1 MTSYE
6 GFLSCLKVLETYADS
21 YSASSG
27 ESAVGLVINYIRTG
41 IEKYNTDSW
50 AILAGAENTAF
61 TAYVAE
67 QDAANGT
74 TAQALRGI
82 GGFTLPNGQGA
93 EFAHM
98 FGAINIA
105 YYNNYA
111 QTNVDFGGWAG
122 DLVDLMEYTKG
133 KLTGTDVEAMAQ
145 EIRESYLGIDD
156 PNVHTFGRLDI
167 YGDLD
172 AYYILTKLAGGSAKL
187 SGVMEGYFTS
197 SLSDAGR
204 AVYFLSS
211 RFSGSTTQEAVR
223 SALYDAYK
231 GNSGVILLE
240 AERGL
245 SSDNDLRT
253 ACCYAFADYLY
264 DLAKD
269 SLGGETE
276 EGNDFYTVFSSSS
289 SVLAP
294 GITQEIKYAL
304 TADDKQ
310 IVYYIAT
317 VDVGREDVSIYAN
330 YHNNDGSAWAMS
342 RVTDQ
347 MAAAQAK
354 HSNPDDPDNY
364 IPNYNTIVGVNA
376 DFYNMTTG
384 QPSGALV
391 MGGVTYQGVGSEN
404 FFAILDDGTPVI
416 GSSGDWA
423 AYSGRIKEAVG
434 GHIFLVKN
442 GEIAVTTSADYYNSR
457 ASRTC
462 VGITA
467 DGKVVLMV
475 LDGRQEPVSAGGS
488 AEEIAQI
495 MLDAGCY
502 TAINLDGGGST
513 TFAAKEEGA
522 DSVTVVNRPSD
533 GYERSV
539 SSSLLVV
546 STAKTSN
553 EFDHA
558 RLSTDT
564 DYLTIGSS
572 LQVTVS
578 GVSVSG
584 NAAEIPEGAFLRIS
598 DESIATLSEDV
609 ITAAANGDVTVELV
623 VGDTV
628 VGSKTLHVVVPDSLV
643 FEKENLSVIYGVP
656 TRLPLLATYQGNP
669 VTINENDILT
679 GCEYEEAGV
688 IEGFM
693 FTGIEESGIR
703 TMLVAAVLLENE
715 EAYCEMQVS
724 MYKNGEAI
732 FDFDNATSGNRAF
745 AWNRDVSNSTTE
757 DEVYYH
763 VVDPEEEMDISYI
776 FALDMKEIEIPEQIK
791 PLMSLL
797 PGGDDPNATAWDFLL
812 QLAERVSVL
821 TEVRVQ
827 IQVDPN
833 LNFDFSEIVLVNEYF
848 TMSTSEFDDE
858 SRTLTLVCNWID
870 QTQAI
875 DPATANPICILSGIK
890 ATPKAD
896 AQWDENGCLAV
907 SNAGQVSYDIYLRS
921 GTLHSVAS
929 DPSIQES
936 YGLIPFINP
945 YDPNEKGAHFG
956 TTYATFEDSFTLDK
970 SNWQGWRQSGED
982 LYFFINNKIA
992 TGIHK
997 VPGYQDEENSYYYDF
1012 GDDGISKGKITGLFE
1027 LNGNTYYAING
1038 TLKTGWRPVNNTVTG
1053 ETDYYYFDLNTG
1065 RALDGEQ
1072 TISGYHYIFTDRVL
1086 TRGDLI
1092 RNEKGVKYMW
1102 AGQWVSQQWMTV
1114 DGKEYYFRSSEY
1126 AATGAY
1132 AFNIEGKNVFY
1143 AFDENGVWQKDRS
1156 GLYDDKENTY
1166 LIENG
1171 IIVDYPGLV
1180 VIDGDYYYFAYYHN
1194 DLLNIAVKGCS
1205 YWITKTNGLVPEG
1218 NYTFDEDGKMV
1229 NPPVVDP
1236 DPDDPEV
1243 KNGIVAENGSLY
1255 YYENGNLV
1263 YAGLILLD
1271 GDYYYVRGNG
1281 EVINNRSYWITK
1293 TNDLL
1298 PQGMYSF
1305 GEDGKM
1311 VDPPATEPVE
1321 PSPEPDPEP
1330 EVKNGI
1336 VSEGGKLYYYEN
1348 GVLTYAGLIQIDGDY
1363 YYVRGTGEVV
1373 FNRSYW
1379 ITKTN
1384 GLLPEGS
1391 YTFDKD
1397 GKMVDPPATD
1407 PTEPEPE
1414 VKNGIVA
1421 ENGSLYY
1428 YENGNL
1434 VYAGL
1439 TQIDGD
1445 YYYVRG
1451 TGEVVNNRSY
1461 WITKTN
1467 GLLPEGSY
1475 SFDSEGKMIDPP
1487 AVDPNPDPE
1496 PEVKNG
1502 IVAENG
1508 SLYYYENGN
1517 LVYAGLTQIN
1527 GDYYYVRGTGEV
1539 VNNRSYWITKTN
1551 GLLPEGSYSFDSEG
1565 KMIDPP
1571 AVDPNPD
1578 PEPEVKNGIV
1588 AENGSLYYYENG
1600 VLTYAGL
1607 IQIDGDYYYVRGTG
1621 EVVHGRSYWITK
1633 TNGLL
1638 PEASYNFDD
1647 SGRIVF

>member
-6 GFLSCLKVLETYADS
+6 EFLTCLKVLETYADS
-21 YSASSG
+21 YAASSG
-27 ESAVGLVINYIRTG
+27 ENAVGLVINYIRTG
-41 IEKYNTDSW
+41 IEKYNTESW

-67 QDAANGT
+67 QDTVNGT

-82 GGFTLPNGQGA
+82 GSFTLPNGQGA

-133 KLTGTDVEAMAQ
+133 KLTGADVEAMAQ

-156 PNVHTFGRLDI
+156 PGAHSYGQLDI

-172 AYYILTKLAGGSAKL
+172 AYYILTKLAGGSPKL

-240 AERGL
+240 ADRGL

-264 DLAKD
+264 DLAKE

-276 EGNDFYTVFSSSS
+276 EGNDYYTVFSSSTS
-289 SVLAP
+289 SLAP
-294 GITQEIKYAL
+294 GITQDIKYAI

-391 MGGVTYQGVGSEN
+391 MEGVTYHGVGSEN

-423 AYSGRIKEAVG
+423 AYEGRIKEAVG
-434 GHIFLVKN
+434 GSIFLVKN
-442 GEIAVTTSADYYNSR
+442 GEIAVSTSADYYNSR

-475 LDGRQEPVSAGGS
+475 LDGRQEPFSAGGS

-522 DSVTVVNRPSD
+522 DSVSIVNRPSD

-558 RLSTDT
+558 LLSTDM

-578 GVSVSG
+578 GVSESG
-584 NAAEIPEGAFLRIS
+584 NAAEVPEGAFLRVS
-598 DESIATLSEDV
+598 DESVATLSEGV
-609 ITAAANGDVTVELV
+609 ITAVAKGDVTVELV
-623 VGDTV
+623 IGETV

-643 FEKENLSVIYGVP
+643 FQKENLSVIYGVP

-715 EAYCEMQVS
+715 DAYCEIQVS

-732 FDFDNATSGNRAF
+732 FDFDTATEGNRAF
-745 AWNRDVSNSTTE
+745 AWNRDVSNSTT
-757 DEVYYH
+757 DDGTYYH
-763 VVDPEEEMDISYI
+763 IVDPEQEMNISYI

-827 IQVDPN
+827 LHVDPN
-833 LNFDFSEIVLVNEYF
+833 LEFDFSEMTLVNEYF
-848 TMSTSEFDDE
+848 TMTSTEFDE
-858 SRTLTLVCNWID
+858 ETHTLTVVCNWID

-875 DPATANPICILSGIK
+875 DPATANSICVLSGIK
-890 ATPKAD
+890 AVPKAD
-896 AQWDENGCLAV
+896 AQWDENECLAIE
-907 SNAGQVSYDIYLRS
+907 NTGEVSYDIYLRS
-921 GTLHSVAS
+921 STLYSVAS

-936 YGLIPFINP
+936 YGLFPFINP
-945 YDPNEKGAHFG
+945 YDSNEKGAHFG

-970 SNWQGWRQSGED
+970 SNWQGWRQSGDD
-982 LYFFINNKIA
+982 LYYFVDNVA
-992 TGIHK
+992 VTGIRQ
-997 VPGYQDEENSYYYDF
+997 VPGYQDEENSYYYNF
-1012 GDDGISKGKITGLFE
+1012 GENGVSQGKITGLFE
-1027 LNGNTYYAING
+1027 LNGDTYYAING
-1038 TLKTGWRPVNNTVTG
+1038 TLKTGWWDIVGTDGDNWYYFDPATYKGLNGKTARFFENVTYEFENGRLLSGVWLTMDKGTRYYYGPGYPQGKWYTVEGEKYYFDGEGYRYEGYQYIRESNNHDEPIYWYDFGENGASKGVYQYTG
-1053 ETDYYYFDLNTG
+1053 LFIREDKTYYINSGEALIGLVLAEDGYYYYFNSSDLTAVKNTRHWISYPNDTGISPAFYDFDELG
-1065 RALDGEQ
+1065 RMI
-1072 TISGYHYIFTDRVL
+1072 ISGTDPEPIDPSDPDLKNGIVEEDGVL
-1086 TRGDLI
+1086 YYYVDGVKNYAGLI
-1092 RNEKGVKYMW
+1092 R
-1102 AGQWVSQQWMTV
+1102 
-1114 DGKEYYFRSSEY
+1114 
-1126 AATGAY
+1126 
-1132 AFNIEGKNVFY
+1132 
-1143 AFDENGVWQKDRS
+1143 
-1156 GLYDDKENTY
+1156 
-1166 LIENG
+1166 
-1171 IIVDYPGLV
+1171 
-1180 VIDGDYYYFAYYHN
+1180 IDGDYYYVNSSCKVVTSAH
-1194 DLLNIAVKGCS
+1194 
-1205 YWITKTNGLVPEG
+1205 YWI
-1218 NYTFDEDGKMV
+1218 
-1229 NPPVVDP
+1229 
-1236 DPDDPEV
+1236 
-1243 KNGIVAENGSLY
+1243 S
-1255 YYENGNLV
+1255 
-1263 YAGLILLD
+1263 
-1271 GDYYYVRGNG
+1271 
-1281 EVINNRSYWITK
+1281 K

-1298 PQGMYSF
+1298 PATFYDF
-1305 GEDGKM
+1305 DETGKM
-1311 VDPPATEPVE
+1311 IDPPGTDPEPT
-1321 PSPEPDPEP
+1321 PDPEP

-1336 VSEGGKLYYYEN
+1336 VEEDGVLYYYVD
-1348 GVLTYAGLIQIDGDY
+1348 GVKTYAGLIQIDGDY
-1363 YYVRGTGEVV
+1363 YYVNSSCKVV
-1373 FNRSYW
+1373 TSAHYW
-1379 ITKTN
+1379 ISKTN
-1384 GLLPEGS
+1384 GLLPA
-1391 YTFDKD
+1391 TFYD
-1397 GKMVDPPATD
+1397 
-1407 PTEPEPE
+1407 
-1414 VKNGIVA
+1414 
-1421 ENGSLYY
+1421 
-1428 YENGNL
+1428 
-1434 VYAGL
+1434 
-1439 TQIDGD
+1439 
-1445 YYYVRG
+1445 
-1451 TGEVVNNRSY
+1451 
-1461 WITKTN
+1461 
-1467 GLLPEGSY
+1467 
-1475 SFDSEGKMIDPP
+1475 FDE
-1487 AVDPNPDPE
+1487 
-1496 PEVKNG
+1496 
-1502 IVAENG
+1502 
-1508 SLYYYENGN
+1508 
-1517 LVYAGLTQIN
+1517 T
-1527 GDYYYVRGTGEV
+1527 
-1539 VNNRSYWITKTN
+1539 
-1551 GLLPEGSYSFDSEG
+1551 
-1565 KMIDPP
+1565 
-1571 AVDPNPD
+1571 
-1578 PEPEVKNGIV
+1578 
-1588 AENGSLYYYENG
+1588 
-1600 VLTYAGL
+1600 
-1607 IQIDGDYYYVRGTG
+1607 
-1621 EVVHGRSYWITK
+1621 
-1633 TNGLL
+1633 
-1638 PEASYNFDD
+1638 
-1647 SGRIVF
+1647 GRIVF